1 MIMLKT
7 FNRERVK
14 GELENVSVNVL
25 WNFSASV
32 SGNDLWNILGN
43 TLGSIGNTLGNIFE
57 NAWSIY
63 LFIFLLST
71 YS

>member
-1 MIMLKT
+1 MLKT
-7 FNRERVK
+7 LNREEVK
-14 GELENVSVNVL
+14 GELENVSVNVS
-25 WNFSASV
+25 WNFLESV
-32 SGNDLWNILGN
+32 SGNDLWNVLGN

-57 NAWSIY
+57 NDWSIY